1 MINRKIR
8 KNTGFER
15 ISGRPVRA
23 SSPIFGLDVL
33 RFEVN
38 RVFLLEKPN
47 KDAVIPKEYANFDIQ
62 DLKYWIQD
70 TCEKTGWQY
79 KETVAD
85 FSTIAMIFKN
95 DIGENTM
102 CVDFKVYLT
111 SSSWEEIC
119 NVFNTLFR

>member
-47 KDAVIPKEYANFDIQ
+47 KDAVIPKEYTIV
-62 DLKYWIQD
+62 L
-70 TCEKTGWQY
+70 
-79 KETVAD
+79 TVMAV
-85 FSTIAMIFKN
+85 AQKKN
-95 DIGENTM
+95 GVLGFTRGSGGVSPELLGRQGAPES
-102 CVDFKVYLT
+102 VVPA
-111 SSSWEEIC
+111 WP
-119 NVFNTLFR
+119 V